1 MKGRGFSRAAT
12 PGNLVEQAFRPAQ
25 GSADLQVRVT
35 AAFVGVRAG
44 FSRRHPMTK
53 TYFITASAY
62 MHQNL
67 FQKTET
73 ADLLVTTLFGY
84 RDRGEFLL
92 HEFVVMP
99 NHIHLL
105 LSTDEAHIGRAIQ
118 TVKGGF
124 SHALGKSGLKFKAV
138 WQPSYYEHRVRDE
151 DEYERMRNYIHQNPV
166 RRGLSDR
173 AIDYPYSSARTSWHL
188 DEVPERLKPDFQE
201 LAVTRP

>member
-1 MKGRGFSRAAT
+1 
-12 PGNLVEQAFRPAQ
+12 
-25 GSADLQVRVT
+25 
-35 AAFVGVRAG
+35 
-44 FSRRHPMTK
+44 MTK

-67 FQKTET
+67 FQRTEIT
-73 ADLLVTTLFGY
+73 DLLLATLFRY
-84 RDRGEFLL
+84 RDAGEFTV

-105 LSTDEAHIGRAIQ
+105 ISVDDDHAVGRAIQ
-118 TVKGGF
+118 MVKGGF
-124 SHALGKSGLKFKAV
+124 SHAVGQAGLKLKAV

-173 AIDYPYSSARTSWHL
+173 AIDYPYSSARSSWHL

-201 LAVTRP
+201 LGRRGAEGPHYPIKFRI

>member
-1 MKGRGFSRAAT
+1 
-12 PGNLVEQAFRPAQ
+12 
-25 GSADLQVRVT
+25 
-35 AAFVGVRAG
+35 
-44 FSRRHPMTK
+44 
-53 TYFITASAY
+53 

-67 FQKTET
+67 FQRTET
-73 ADLLVTTLFGY
+73 ADLLLVTLFRY
-84 RDRGEFLL
+84 RDAGEFTV
-92 HEFVVMP
+92 HEFVIMP

-105 LSTDEAHIGRAIQ
+105 ISLDDEHAVGRAMQ
-118 TVKGGF
+118 MVKGGF
-124 SHALGKSGLKFKAV
+124 SHAVGQAGLKLKAV

-173 AIDYPYSSARTSWHL
+173 AIDYPYSSARISWHL